1 MSQYPRIVL
10 TGVNVPATQWN
21 YPGAPPTTI
30 WVRPG
35 TLVDIKPGSAL
46 EGLYGGA
53 GNLSA
58 VLPVTKTGDEAC
70 LDKSALSNLRR
81 P

>member
-10 TGVNVPATQWN
+10 TGVNVPASYAN
-21 YPGAPPTTI
+21 YPGAPASTI

-46 EGLYGGA
+46 EQLYGGP

-58 VLPVTKTGDEAC
+58 VLPVSKTGDEAC
-70 LDKSALSNLRR
+70 LDKSALGN
-81 P
+81 

>member
-10 TGVNVPATQWN
+10 TGVNVPATAAN
-21 YPGAPPTTI
+21 YPGAPATTI

-46 EGLYGGA
+46 EALYGGA
-53 GNLSA
+53 ANLSA

-70 LDKSALSNLRR
+70 LDKSALGN
-81 P
+81 

>member
-10 TGVNVPATQWN
+10 TGINVPCGGPN
-21 YPGAPPTTI
+21 YPGAPPNTI

-35 TLVDIKPGSAL
+35 TLVDIPPGSAL
-46 EGLYGGA
+46 EQLYGGP

-70 LDKSALSNLRR
+70 LDKSALGN
-81 P
+81 